1 MTREVW
7 SPSSG
12 KLAFP
17 AQLLTLGSALSS
29 LAATNRHAEGLEAV
43 KPAS

>member
-7 SPSSG
+7 SPSRG

-17 AQLLTLGSALSS
+17 AQPLTLGSALSFR
-29 LAATNRHAEGLEAV
+29 AAASRRAEELEAV

>member
-1 MTREVW
+1 MTRKAW

-17 AQLLTLGSALSS
+17 AQPLTLGSALSS
-29 LAATNRHAEGLEAV
+29 LAAASSHAEESEAV